1 MLHLDRLARLINGDN
16 ARLVAPQQA
25 VLLLRQLAL
34 EKAVNRSGTGD
45 LGHGDSDIT
54 TEQSP
59 LKRPSLS
66 FLIGKLFKF
75 YCRSYGRNYFGDVR
89 LCIPS
94 MHSVYVRLAAR
105 CPKWCRV
112 LVSMLEGGLVCCG
125 SRGQEH
131 RIPDSIGE
139 KCLWRIGLVGCVD
152 IISACMQ

>member
-1 MLHLDRLARLINGDN
+1 MIALPVSSMVTMHGSWPRSKRYCSSGSLRWRKRSTEAALAI
-16 ARLVAPQQA
+16 LVMATATSQP
-25 VLLLRQLAL
+25 
-34 EKAVNRSGTGD
+34 N
-45 LGHGDSDIT
+45 
-54 TEQSP
+54 SP
-59 LKRPSLS
+59 LSNDRPSLS

-131 RIPDSIGE
+131 RISDSIGE